1 MTVKSFGRV
10 SGMCFAILGGS
21 LITLVA
27 GCGATAPVRGALDPA
42 AARAEHVNSAE
53 VGTQRETL
61 VIAFGSGGPLWA
73 LVPPAAKTAPSL
85 TEGLPTPEAIGAARM
100 SEREVF
106 AAVRDAELGYT
117 QSFAAVSPPAEVV
130 TARCSDPTPLA
141 SQCESGALKDKVT
154 NYRTASGEN
163 PNKAWTCEQIW
174 NDTANPK
181 WTALEVNALSECNQA
196 VNQCVN
202 RTLDACRKANI
213 VREDAPAPGLVDVK
227 AS

>member
-1 MTVKSFGRV
+1 
-10 SGMCFAILGGS
+10 MCLAVLGGS
-21 LITLVA
+21 LLSLVA
-27 GCGATAPVRGALDPA
+27 GCGGAAPIHGALDPS
-42 AARAEHVNSAE
+42 AARAERVNSAE
-53 VGTQRETL
+53 IGAPRETL

-73 LVPPAAKTAPSL
+73 LVPPAATTAPSL
-85 TEGLPTPEAIGAARM
+85 TEGLPTPQAIGAARM
-100 SEREVF
+100 TERELF

-117 QSFAAVSPPAEVV
+117 QSFANASAPSDVV

-154 NYRTASGEN
+154 NYRTASGEK
-163 PNKAWTCEQIW
+163 PHKAWTCEQIW

-202 RTLDACRKANI
+202 RTLDACKKANI
-213 VREDAPAPGLVDVK
+213 VREDAPAPALVDK